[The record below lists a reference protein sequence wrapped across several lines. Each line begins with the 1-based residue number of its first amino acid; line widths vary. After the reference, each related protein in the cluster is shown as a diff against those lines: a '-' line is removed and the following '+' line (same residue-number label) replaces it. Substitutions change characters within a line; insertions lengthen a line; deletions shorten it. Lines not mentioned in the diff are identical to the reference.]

1 MFVELGVLVFALIV
15 LVLGLIFTLVLMCN
29 AADCFVGWL
38 LGDLGVVG
46 FWALD
51 IWVLGVG
58 FWAAFGCLGL
68 VVALFDY
75 A

>member
-1 MFVELGVLVFALIV
+1 M
-15 LVLGLIFTLVLMCN
+15 
-29 AADCFVGWL
+29 GWL
-38 LGDLGVVG
+38 LGDLGVVEV
-46 FWALD
+46 WALD

-58 FWAAFGCLGL
+58 FWVAFGCLGL